1 MSTWTPDELDR
12 VGAADE
18 LQIAPARQNGSLR
31 PGTTIWVVR
40 VGDELYVRS
49 YRGRGGA
56 WFRTAARSHQ
66 GRIRTGGVERDVRFE
81 EPDGGSGR
89 RSTRPT
95 GPSTPATRTPTS
107 TRSSATPPPRPP
119 FGSFPADPAPQLT

>member
-66 GRIRTGGVERDVRFE
+66 GRIRAGGVERDVRFE
-81 EPDGGSGR
+81 EPDGGVREAVDQAYRAKYARYGDAYVDPIVSDAAAE
-89 RSTRPT
+89 
-95 GPSTPATRTPTS
+95 ATFRLV
-107 TRSSATPPPRPP
+107 PR
-119 FGSFPADPAPQLT
+119 